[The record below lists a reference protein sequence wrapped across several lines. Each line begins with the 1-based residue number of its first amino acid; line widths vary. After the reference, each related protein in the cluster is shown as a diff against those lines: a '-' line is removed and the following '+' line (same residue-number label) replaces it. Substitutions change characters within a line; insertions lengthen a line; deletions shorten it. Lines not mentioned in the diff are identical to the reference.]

1 MASDEIQCVDE
12 KSGQELG
19 ERHWKQAVF
28 TRLLDAT
35 KKVGILRELCVIMC
49 LSYSA
54 SKSTKFVERS

>member
-1 MASDEIQCVDE
+1 MASDEISCVDE

-35 KKVGILRELCVIMC
+35 KKVGVLHEMC
-49 LSYSA
+49 IIVCLIYSA
-54 SKSTKFVERS
+54 NKSTNFVEQ